1 MGLYK
6 RGAAKE
12 LPIVD
17 FAPDQP
23 WDTPGILLDCQ
34 GAMPTIQGYQAMN
47 SALPHVYGAL
57 PELPTGSA
65 VATYS
70 DKTPQH
76 WAGGTAHLWRMSGM
90 MDDPASTWVQ
100 ADTQGPVPFNAA
112 KWRFAQF
119 GDDLIAVGGN
129 SVLPQVANGAGGTF
143 ATLGGNPPVGA
154 TLVVSVNSQVMMFLG
169 DTWYVSAIGSDNSW
183 NASTQTQAGNAPIT
197 DLPGDVIA
205 AQPLYR
211 NVVAFKNVGI
221 WLGSYVGGASIW
233 GFQFISSNNGTWCQE
248 ATMAIP
254 EGVAFFGLDDFYVTT
269 GYTPQRI
276 PNNLKEWFF
285 DTADPAFFPSMTSR
299 YDVYH
304 AIGYWH
310 FVSKV
315 APAAGVPDQYIAYNF
330 RAGRWA
336 NGYLQTTC
344 VPIPNFHF
352 GDPTDINGFYFDT
365 DNVLQTFRGPPGPMR
380 LLTGYLGMPRKLS
393 QLLGVRPKY
402 SLYPASQTLQAF
414 HVRDIGQQDVA
425 GPAGVMGK
433 GGWFYLRQTDRYH
446 RVQLATVGNA
456 TQPIGENI
464 QVGPEVSAFAYEWR
478 ESGDR

>member
-23 WDTPGILLDCQ
+23 WDTPGIVLDCQ
-34 GAMPTIQGYQAMN
+34 GAMPTVQGYQAMN

-76 WAGGTAHLWRMSGM
+76 WAGGAAHLWRMSGM

-169 DTWYVSAIGSDNSW
+169 DTW
-183 NASTQTQAGNAPIT
+183 
-197 DLPGDVIA
+197 
-205 AQPLYR
+205 
-211 NVVAFKNVGI
+211 
-221 WLGSYVGGASIW
+221 
-233 GFQFISSNNGTWCQE
+233 
-248 ATMAIP
+248 
-254 EGVAFFGLDDFYVTT
+254 
-269 GYTPQRI
+269 
-276 PNNLKEWFF
+276 
-285 DTADPAFFPSMTSR
+285 
-299 YDVYH
+299 
-304 AIGYWH
+304 
-310 FVSKV
+310 
-315 APAAGVPDQYIAYNF
+315 
-330 RAGRWA
+330 
-336 NGYLQTTC
+336 
-344 VPIPNFHF
+344 
-352 GDPTDINGFYFDT
+352 
-365 DNVLQTFRGPPGPMR
+365 
-380 LLTGYLGMPRKLS
+380 
-393 QLLGVRPKY
+393 
-402 SLYPASQTLQAF
+402 
-414 HVRDIGQQDVA
+414 
-425 GPAGVMGK
+425 
-433 GGWFYLRQTDRYH
+433 
-446 RVQLATVGNA
+446 
-456 TQPIGENI
+456 
-464 QVGPEVSAFAYEWR
+464 
-478 ESGDR
+478 